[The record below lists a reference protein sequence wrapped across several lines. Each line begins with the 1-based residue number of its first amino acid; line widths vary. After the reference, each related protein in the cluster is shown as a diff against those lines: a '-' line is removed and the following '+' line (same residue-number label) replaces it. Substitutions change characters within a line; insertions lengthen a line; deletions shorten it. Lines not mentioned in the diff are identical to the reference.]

1 MNKKYLLASLVAA
14 TFTANAVVN
23 LSGDYEGTFTDGSGA
38 TYAQD
43 LDLTLVGSTAGSKVT
58 VMLEDLT
65 GGTAVTTSQVFVE
78 TSIEGIG
85 LKAGNYKGQNGGG
98 LLQRQTAVAN
108 QFEIAVDTGF
118 ADVHVGQ
125 ASGDGH
131 ATVDVSTTVAGFGHV
146 SVQNVSATDRF
157 VSVITEFFGIGV
169 NAETQNTSVGRNTAV
184 TANAL
189 IGTETAFFEVTGM
202 IVDVND
208 ATAVTQDDGL
218 LGDISDAV
226 NGKTVTGLV
235 VATNTLYGVVTGKLI
250 DKNDKNTYVAEVEKG
265 VLTLGYAKTADT
277 DGVVS
282 GEINIA
288 F

>member
-1 MNKKYLLASLVAA
+1 MNKKYLLAAMVA
-14 TFTANAVVN
+14 TTLTANADITI
-23 LSGDYEGTFTDGSGA
+23 SGDYEGTFTDGSGA

-43 LDLTLVGSTAGSKVT
+43 LVLTLVGSSAGYKVR

-98 LLQRQTAVAN
+98 LLQRQTAVSN

-125 ASGDGH
+125 VSGDS
-131 ATVDVSTTVAGFGHV
+131 TLTLDVDTTVAGFGHV
-146 SVQNVSATDRF
+146 SIQNVSATDRF
-157 VSVITEFFGIGV
+157 ISVITEFFGIGV
-169 NAETQNTSVGRNTAV
+169 YADTQNTSVGRNTAV

-189 IGTETAFFEVTGM
+189 IGTENAFFEVTGM
-202 IVDVND
+202 VVDVND

-226 NGKTVTGLV
+226 NGKIVTGLV
-235 VATNTLYGVVTGKLI
+235 VATNTLYGTVTGKLI

>member
-1 MNKKYLLASLVAA
+1 MSNKFLLASLVAA
-14 TFTANAVVN
+14 TLSANADVTIGGN
-23 LSGDYEGTFTDGSGA
+23 YEGTFTDGSGA

-43 LDLTLVGSTAGSKVT
+43 LDLTIVGSTAGAKVT
-58 VMLEDLT
+58 VMMEDLT
-65 GGTAVTTSQVFVE
+65 GGSTLSANQVFVE
-78 TSIEGIG
+78 TNIEGLE
-85 LKAGNYKGQNGGG
+85 LKAGTYKGQNGIGI
-98 LLQRQTAVAN
+98 LQKQSAASN

-118 ADVHVGQ
+118 AGMGVAQQSGNGKATIDV
-125 ASGDGH
+125 D
-131 ATVDVSTTVAGFGHV
+131 TTIAGFGHV
-146 SVQNVSATDRF
+146 SIQNVTATDRF

-189 IGTETAFFEVTGM
+189 IGTETAFFEVTGA

-235 VATNTLYGVVTGKLI
+235 VATNTLYGTVTGKLI

-265 VLTLGYAKTADT
+265 VLTLGYAKTEDT
-277 DGVVS
+277 DGVATA
-282 GEINIA
+282 EINIA